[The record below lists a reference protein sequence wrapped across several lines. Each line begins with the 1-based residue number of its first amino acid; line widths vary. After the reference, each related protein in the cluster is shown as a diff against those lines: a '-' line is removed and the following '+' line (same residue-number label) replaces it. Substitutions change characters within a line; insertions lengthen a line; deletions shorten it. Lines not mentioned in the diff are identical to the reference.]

1 MPHQVGVIGARD
13 VQQRAVQLALRRDDA
28 IADTRDRFEAEPP
41 VESTSRPCSGVASV
55 LSTNHA
61 PRRSVRHRTDSWL
74 PYNYSRSID
83 SCSRRTMKIRTI
95 LTAALVALTLVT
107 AAGCAVSRGQQT
119 AGAYIDDS
127 AVTASVKTRMLEDER
142 VAGTSITVE
151 TLNGT
156 VMLSGFAK
164 SQAEK
169 AAAESIARKV
179 DGVKAVKN
187 QITVRPAA

>member
-1 MPHQVGVIGARD
+1 
-13 VQQRAVQLALRRDDA
+13 
-28 IADTRDRFEAEPP
+28 
-41 VESTSRPCSGVASV
+41 
-55 LSTNHA
+55 
-61 PRRSVRHRTDSWL
+61 
-74 PYNYSRSID
+74 
-83 SCSRRTMKIRTI
+83 MKIRTT

-127 AVTASVKTRMLEDER
+127 AITASVKTRMLEDER

-169 AAAESIARKV
+169 TAAESIARKV

>member
-1 MPHQVGVIGARD
+1 
-13 VQQRAVQLALRRDDA
+13 
-28 IADTRDRFEAEPP
+28 
-41 VESTSRPCSGVASV
+41 
-55 LSTNHA
+55 
-61 PRRSVRHRTDSWL
+61 
-74 PYNYSRSID
+74 
-83 SCSRRTMKIRTI
+83 MKIRTT
-95 LTAALVALTLVT
+95 LTAALLALTLVT